1 MELYGTKKLTHSE
14 SQAMKIVCRKK
25 SRYID
30 DFLTKIFIL
39 RSLVFTNWQSRNK
52 TSYVSGRKRS
62 SFSCLCLIK
71 KDPKNQI
78 GRLNKLV
85 FATYS

>member
-39 RSLVFTNWQSRNK
+39 RSLVFTN
-52 TSYVSGRKRS
+52 
-62 SFSCLCLIK
+62 
-71 KDPKNQI
+71 
-78 GRLNKLV
+78 
-85 FATYS
+85 